1 MQEKEFKRFMMK
13 PNAEMYPGIKVTK
26 DTELEHKTEKVEQTV
41 KDLVFH
47 SVTRLQGDNYVSI
60 LDTTIQ
66 LAEGD
71 VLLFEPDG
79 RGYVKPVEEFMS
91 VTEAIEELKCI
102 EDLQ

>member
-1 MQEKEFKRFMMK
+1 MQEKEFKRFIMK
-13 PNAEMYPGIKVTK
+13 PSVDMFPGIRVTK
-26 DTELEHKTEKVEQTV
+26 DTELEFKTDKVEQTV
-41 KDLVFH
+41 KDLVLH
-47 SVTRLQGDNYVSI
+47 NVTRLQGDNYVSI

-91 VTEAIEELKCI
+91 VAEGIDVLKCV
-102 EDLQ
+102 EDLK